1 MNDLRKAHAEHGNN
15 DSLRLAAEMA
25 LDVLRNTVGHSSQ
38 SQTRIDDAKHAL
50 VQALEQP
57 EQEPVVGMFEEKL
70 PDQNPPLWVR
80 NYKAKEKT

>member
-1 MNDLRKAHAEHGNN
+1 MNNLRKAHAEHGNN

-57 EQEPVVGMFEEKL
+57 EQEPVVGMVIALK
-70 PDQNPPLWVR
+70 R
-80 NYKAKEKT
+80 KKKT